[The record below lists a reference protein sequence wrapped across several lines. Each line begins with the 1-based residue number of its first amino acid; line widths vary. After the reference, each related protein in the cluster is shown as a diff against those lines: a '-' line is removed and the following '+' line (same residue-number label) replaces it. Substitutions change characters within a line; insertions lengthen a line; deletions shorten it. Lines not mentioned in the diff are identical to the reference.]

1 MPTSA
6 AMEESAHAAGRAR
19 WPDVPLLIERFREHL
34 RHLSVAEQHL
44 DARGAELYLAVAA
57 LDGNP
62 QAIKY
67 LDHDYV
73 LPASEAVRR
82 VDGSPDFLAEVR
94 QQMRV
99 KLLIGERPRLA
110 SYNGAG
116 GLREWLQVIAL
127 RVALNMKR
135 SDRRLVLDDRLELGL
150 LLEGGGIEREAVKGR
165 YLEDLRRGLEASFH
179 SLGARERT
187 LLRLHFVDALSIDAI
202 GEMYGVHRATVARWL
217 VAIRRSLFEAA
228 RAALAG
234 VHHLDSRSLRSIY
247 RMVKD
252 DLHITVTRV
261 LKGQAAGPCGPEAR
275 G

>member
-1 MPTSA
+1 
-6 AMEESAHAAGRAR
+6 MEESAHAAGRAR
-19 WPDVPLLIERFREHL
+19 WPDVPLSIERFREHL
-34 RHLSVAEQHL
+34 RHLAVAEQHL
-44 DARGAELYLAVAA
+44 DARAADLYLALAA

-62 QAIKY
+62 TAIKH
-67 LDHDYV
+67 LDRDYV
-73 LPASEAVRR
+73 LPASAAAGR
-82 VDGSPDFLAEVR
+82 VDRSADFVAEAR

-99 KLLIGERPRLA
+99 KLLTGERPRLA

-116 GLREWLQVIAL
+116 GLLEWLQVIAL

-135 SDRRLVLDDRLELGL
+135 SDRRLVLDDRLELEL

-165 YLEDLRRGLEASFH
+165 YLEDLRRGLEASFR

-187 LLRLHFVDALSIDAI
+187 LLRLHFVDALSIDAL

-228 RAALAG
+228 RVALAD

-247 RMVKD
+247 RMLED

-261 LKGQAAGPCGPEAR
+261 LKSQAADPAVPMLKDS
-275 G
+275 